1 MDALSFDNP
10 IAVIAARHSVAVQ
23 GPRRRFDER
32 LTVAAAATERAGRS
46 VEQVVRQAAEQLVA
60 TTLVQPILAAVR
72 NDPFKS
78 ELFHGGLAEDM
89 FGSQL
94 DTLISERITRAT
106 RLPIVDAVYDKI
118 MRDAD
123 RHKGNPSDAN
133 RKIDT
138 EA

>member
-23 GPRRRFDER
+23 SSRRRFDER
-32 LTVAAAATERAGRS
+32 LTVAAAATERAGAN

-60 TTLVQPILAAVR
+60 TTLVQPLLAAVR

-94 DTLISERITRAT
+94 DTLISERITKAT

-118 MRDAD
+118 MRDVD
-123 RHKGNPSDAN
+123 RRKGIPSDAN